1 MITITLIQAATILAN
16 ANQNQVTNMKILIIE
31 KCHKNNNNKNNYNT
45 ATINMSKVFWNG
57 FKLIRPCFERYFSHY
72 RVFLILVLSKN

>member
-31 KCHKNNNNKNNYNT
+31 KCHKNNNKNNYNT
-45 ATINMSKVFWNG
+45 ATINMSKVF
-57 FKLIRPCFERYFSHY
+57 
-72 RVFLILVLSKN
+72 

>member
-16 ANQNQVTNMKILIIE
+16 ANQNQVTNMKILIE

-45 ATINMSKVFWNG
+45 ATINMSKVF
-57 FKLIRPCFERYFSHY
+57 
-72 RVFLILVLSKN
+72 

>member
-45 ATINMSKVFWNG
+45 ATINMSKVF
-57 FKLIRPCFERYFSHY
+57 
-72 RVFLILVLSKN
+72 